1 MLTLEERKNSVLP
14 MEQLA
19 RPTKR
24 ERMEMDMM
32 MGALLAKGIAD
43 FTFGGAFLW
52 YLVKFIVS
60 AALAF
65 CAIMIGIRL
74 RKSKND
80 KNA

>member
-1 MLTLEERKNSVLP
+1 MDT
-14 MEQLA
+14 
-19 RPTKR
+19 
-24 ERMEMDMM
+24 DMM

-65 CAIMIGIRL
+65 CAIMIGIRW
-74 RKSKND
+74 RKSKNN
-80 KNA
+80 KNS